1 MSRLARPRARG
12 LAFRRINGPGL
23 VMNTIDLA
31 SLLFT
36 FDGRI
41 NRAKYW
47 IAFAIYCGVM
57 LIAVGLIFAL
67 PGMIGII
74 MIGIIYIAAIVS
86 GIAVGIKRL
95 HDCDKSGWWLLLF
108 YVAPGILSTAAT
120 NMDAPMIVNLASLAV
135 SIWGIVQLG
144 FLRGTIGANRF
155 GPDPI
160 PGAATA

>member
-1 MSRLARPRARG
+1 
-12 LAFRRINGPGL
+12 
-23 VMNTIDLA
+23 MNIDLQT
-31 SLLFT
+31 LLFT

-47 IAFAIYCGVM
+47 LAVVIYFVVM
-57 LIAVGLIFAL
+57 LLAGGLLFVL
-67 PGMIGII
+67 PGLVGIAI
-74 MIGIIYIAAIVS
+74 VGIIYIAALVS

-95 HDCDKSGWWLLLF
+95 HDCDKSGWWLLVF
-108 YVAPGILSTAAT
+108 YMVPGALSAAAT
-120 NMDAPMIVNLASLAV
+120 SLDEALVLNLASVAV

-160 PGAATA
+160 PGTATL

>member
-1 MSRLARPRARG
+1 
-12 LAFRRINGPGL
+12 
-23 VMNTIDLA
+23 MNIDLQ

-47 IAFAIYCGVM
+47 LAVVIYFVVM
-57 LIAVGLIFAL
+57 LLAAGLLFVMPGLLGIA
-67 PGMIGII
+67 I
-74 MIGIIYIAAIVS
+74 MGIIYIAVLVS

-95 HDCDKSGWWLLLF
+95 HDCDKSGWWLLVF
-108 YVAPGILSTAAT
+108 YLAPGMLKAAAT
-120 NMDAPMIVNLASLAV
+120 SLDEALVLNLASLAV

-160 PGAATA
+160 PGTATL

>member
-1 MSRLARPRARG
+1 
-12 LAFRRINGPGL
+12 
-23 VMNTIDLA
+23 MNNVDLP
-31 SLLFT
+31 SLLFA

-47 IAFAIYCGVM
+47 LAVVLYFVVLVIAAGVM
-57 LIAVGLIFAL
+57 FAL

-74 MIGIIYIAAIVS
+74 LMGIIYLAALVS

-95 HDCDKSGWWLLLF
+95 HDCDKSGWWLLVF
-108 YVAPGILSTAAT
+108 YVVPGLLSAAAT
-120 NMDAPMIVNLASLAV
+120 SMDSSIVLNLASLAV
-135 SIWGIVQLG
+135 SIWAIVQLG

-160 PGAATA
+160 PGTATA

>member
-1 MSRLARPRARG
+1 
-12 LAFRRINGPGL
+12 
-23 VMNTIDLA
+23 MNNVDLS

-47 IAFAIYCGVM
+47 LAVVLYFVVLVIAAGVM
-57 LIAVGLIFAL
+57 FAL

-74 MIGIIYIAAIVS
+74 LMGIIYLAALVS

-95 HDCDKSGWWLLLF
+95 HDCDKSGWWLLVF
-108 YVAPGILSTAAT
+108 YVVPGLLSAAAT
-120 NMDAPMIVNLASLAV
+120 SMDSSIVLNLASLAV
-135 SIWGIVQLG
+135 SIWAIVQLG

-160 PGAATA
+160 PGTATA

>member
-1 MSRLARPRARG
+1 
-12 LAFRRINGPGL
+12 
-23 VMNTIDLA
+23 MNNIDLP

-47 IAFAIYCGVM
+47 LAVVIYFVVL
-57 LIAVGLIFAL
+57 LIAAGLMFAL

-74 MIGIIYIAAIVS
+74 LMGIIYLAVLVS

-95 HDCDKSGWWLLLF
+95 HDCDKSGWWLLVF
-108 YVAPGILSTAAT
+108 YVVPSVLSAAAT
-120 NMDAPMIVNLASLAV
+120 NMDASIVLNLASLAV
-135 SIWGIVQLG
+135 TIWGIVQLG
-144 FLRGTIGANRF
+144 FLRGTLGANRF

>member
-1 MSRLARPRARG
+1 
-12 LAFRRINGPGL
+12 
-23 VMNTIDLA
+23 MNNVDLP

-47 IAFAIYCGVM
+47 VAVVVYFVVM
-57 LIAVGLIFAL
+57 VVAAGLMFAL

-74 MIGIIYIAAIVS
+74 LMGIVYLAATVS

-95 HDCDKSGWWLLLF
+95 HDCDKSGWWLLVF
-108 YVAPGILSTAAT
+108 YVVPVILSTAAT
-120 NMDAPMIVNLASLAV
+120 NLDRMLILNLASLAV
-135 SIWGIVQLG
+135 SIWAIVQLG
-144 FLRGTIGANRF
+144 FLRGTVGANRF